1 MTNKQA
7 KVYKSIHRCKNLA
20 LILKDCHISD
30 YQELQR
36 IVDSHYL
43 IFKGDGDDKDITVT
57 LTPECIELLE
67 QRRRVTIDRVIN
79 YVASIGA
86 LIVSIIALY
95 LTYRYD
101 ICVAPQP

>member
-7 KVYKSIHRCKNLA
+7 KVYKSIHRYKNLA

-30 YQELQR
+30 YHELQR
-36 IVDSHYL
+36 LVDSRYL
-43 IFKGDGDDKDITVT
+43 IFKGDGDDKDITVS

-67 QRRRVTIDRVIN
+67 QRHRATVDRVIN
-79 YVASIGA
+79 YAVSIGA

-101 ICVAPQP
+101 ICVTPQP